1 MSNTFQ
7 KLSAQELQHELIEE
21 AVRAVQRRRHI
32 AYKMPGGLLAL
43 KAVDEK
49 LQLLVASLAS
59 FGPTVLMHPSL
70 ESVAKNPSTET
81 AAAYVR
87 CALAAQLHGQH
98 PKVLEPVVNTLVEK
112 NLAEVVQ
119 ALSDFP
125 TGKHDFDFD
134 CRHLVHL
141 LEHRE
146 ARVVHAAI
154 WALSQR
160 AGLSQAAVLL
170 AQRQRW
176 YGKHS
181 ASLDKAFDLVQAQ
194 LGLPLESQ
202 DWTKNLQ
209 RHGAEFALRM
219 LAYSGQAGKAVDAG
233 QLCALAISEKD
244 DVQEMAWTLA
254 ILSDRAQALSA
265 LSRAQP
271 PAPLN
276 LRMLALAGH
285 WPAMQTQ
292 LKPIQ
297 SNELSSEQQDMLL
310 CCLGTQA
317 VSAIQASTP
326 EQVQTQLREQMLK
339 VFWRGHIDLH
349 NEADSADWESDQIVA
364 QPMDAVQL
372 RWGQCLSIG
381 HGQPVQVQ
389 AYHQLSARMRRAL
402 LWELRHWRTPAPKL
416 GPPVLSNARLQM
428 AWLQTQADAS
438 DLDTRH

>member
-1 MSNTFQ
+1 
-7 KLSAQELQHELIEE
+7 
-21 AVRAVQRRRHI
+21 
-32 AYKMPGGLLAL
+32 LLAL

-59 FGPTVLMHPSL
+59 FGSTVLMHASL
-70 ESVAKNPSTET
+70 HDATQNPSTQT

-98 PKVLEPVVNTLVEK
+98 PKVLAPVVNELVGK
-112 NLAEVVQ
+112 NLAQVVQ
-119 ALSDFP
+119 ALGDFP
-125 TGKHDFDFD
+125 VGKHDFDFD
-134 CRHLVHL
+134 CRHLVQL
-141 LEHRE
+141 LEHSE
-146 ARVVHAAI
+146 AQVVHAAI
-154 WALSQR
+154 WALNQR
-160 AGLSQAAVLL
+160 AGLSQAAGLL

-194 LGLPLESQ
+194 LGVPVESS

-254 ILSDRAQALSA
+254 ILSDRAQALAA

-297 SNELSSEQQDMLL
+297 SVELSSEQQDMLL
-310 CCLGTQA
+310 CCLGAQA
-317 VSAIQASTP
+317 VSALQASAP

-349 NEADSADWESDQIVA
+349 NEADSADWESEQIVA

-372 RWGQCLSIG
+372 RWGRCLSIG
-381 HGQPVQVQ
+381 HGQPLQAQ
-389 AYHQLSARMRRAL
+389 AYHELSARMRRAL
-402 LWELRHWRTPAPKL
+402 LWELRHWRAPVPRL

-438 DLDTRH
+438 DLDTGH